1 MNQSVQ
7 KAIQLL
13 ELFIH
18 EEELSLH
25 EIAVKAQIPKPTAYR
40 LLTALE
46 AGGLLY
52 KRKDTP
58 HDSRYGLGL
67 KLLELGNI
75 VSTRLDIRKVAL
87 PLMEALA
94 EDVNEVVHL
103 VIENQLEATYI
114 EKVQSKRTLS
124 LQTYI
129 GRSVPLYIGSGPKLL
144 LAFMSAD
151 VQLEIMKQ
159 AKMTLTRKRIDKAEL
174 QQELEKIRNQ
184 GYAVS
189 ISEQDADTTGIS
201 FPVFDNKGNVIAA
214 LAISGLSSRFTG
226 ERLEE
231 MKQMGKSCAKGI
243 SELLGYQK
251 SLIRDK
257 G

>member
-1 MNQSVQ
+1 MQ

-13 ELFIH
+13 ELFIN
-18 EEELSLH
+18 EEEISLH
-25 EIAVKAQIPKPTAYR
+25 QIAEMADIPKPTAYR

-52 KRKDTP
+52 KEKENP

-67 KLLELGNI
+67 KLLELGNL
-75 VSTRLDIRKVAL
+75 VSSRLDIRKIAL
-87 PLMEALA
+87 PLMEELA
-94 EDVNEVVHL
+94 GDLNEVVHL
-103 VIENQLEATYI
+103 VIESQQEAIYI

-124 LQTYI
+124 LQTFI

-144 LAFMSAD
+144 LASMPRD
-151 VQLEIMKQ
+151 VQQNIIQDADE
-159 AKMTLTRKRIDKAEL
+159 TLTNQRIDHTEL
-174 QQELEKIRNQ
+174 IQELENIHNQ
-184 GYAVS
+184 GYAIS

-201 FPVFDNKGNVIAA
+201 FPVYDNHGDVIAA

-226 ERLEE
+226 DRLEE
-231 MKQMGKSCAKGI
+231 MKLKGKSCANAI
-243 SELLGYQK
+243 SRLLGYQIPVK
-251 SLIRDK
+251 RSK